1 MGATFCLFCCN
12 LKILFKL
19 FCLFKGLVVARTV
32 KPLQKVRMRKDAKKS
47 KIVIILVMIKL
58 ILDLDVV
65 QMERLLLRDPKIKD
79 ALNAPK
85 R

>member
-1 MGATFCLFCCN
+1 MV
-12 LKILFKL
+12 KHPQ
-19 FCLFKGLVVARTV
+19 KG
-32 KPLQKVRMRKDAKKS
+32 QKKRDAKKN
-47 KIVIILVMIKL
+47 KIAIISEMTKL